1 MNIQSVMYLPEPT
14 STDKATVTGI
24 APLTAVT
31 LMYFRAIKRWHTCAM
46 DLSIAQRMTIAWE
59 NFEYFAT
66 QYMFEGGDEAYM
78 HAYYVIAEDMYIQ
91 YMDQY
96 FKSINQ
102 AIAA

>member
-1 MNIQSVMYLPEPT
+1 MYLPEPKNT
-14 STDKATVTGI
+14 GKPTVTGI
-24 APLTAVT
+24 APLPAVI
-31 LMYFRAIKRWHTCAM
+31 LMYFRAIKRWHSYAM
-46 DLSIAQRMTIAWE
+46 DLDIAQRMTVAWE

-78 HAYYVIAEDMYIQ
+78 HAYYVTAEDMYIQ

-96 FKSINQ
+96 FRSINQ